1 MGVVLATRPNSTRA
15 NASGR
20 RSCLW
25 IFGRYSTRSWRLC
38 RRNLAV
44 NREPSALTKISIFII
59 NLR

>member
-1 MGVVLATRPNSTRA
+1 MGVVPTKPNSTRG

-38 RRNLAV
+38 RQTVAV